1 MTTTVDKSGSTPATD
16 VIGRTAGG
24 SLDDKK
30 KAKAAAPRRRTTA
43 AKSRTAAKSPAATA
57 NARAAKAEGIAA
69 KDRKLVWIK
78 LKDNPDVPAD
88 GLGLTHNGVSYTVAK
103 DEPVQ
108 VEEFLLGIIDD
119 SRFDYDLV
127 DAPK

>member
-1 MTTTVDKSGSTPATD
+1 MTETVDKSGSTPATD
-16 VIGRTAGG
+16 VIGRTSGGAGDN
-24 SLDDKK
+24 LAAKK
-30 KAKAAAPRRRTTA
+30 KAKAAAPKRAA
-43 AKSRTAAKSPAATA
+43 AKRTAAKSAGGTD
-57 NARAAKAEGIAA
+57 NAKAAKAEGIKA

-78 LKDNPDVPAD
+78 LKDNPDIPAD
-88 GLGLTHNGVSYTVAK
+88 GLGLSHNGVGYTVAK
-103 DEPVQ
+103 GEPVE